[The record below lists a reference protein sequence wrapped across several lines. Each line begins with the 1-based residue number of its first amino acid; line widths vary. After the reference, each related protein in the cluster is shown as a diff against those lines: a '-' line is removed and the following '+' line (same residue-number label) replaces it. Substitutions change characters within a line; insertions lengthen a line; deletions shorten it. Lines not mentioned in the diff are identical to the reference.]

1 MQLNQ
6 QPVEKPDLRDDHTLD
21 VHSIFY
27 TLQGEGPFAGQRS
40 VFVRLAG
47 CNLQCPGCD
56 TEYTEGRQR
65 LSTDTVGQMI
75 RAVTPSLYGRVKLV
89 VITGGEPFRQNLFPL
104 VRDLALMGCVVQVE
118 TNGVL
123 APSTGL
129 ETMIALGLK
138 VVVSPKTSHI
148 HPTWGKHAAAF
159 KYVLQE
165 GNVDEEDLLPLQA
178 LMHKA
183 TPRVARP
190 PDFYQGP
197 IYVNPMDE
205 KDPERNRANLQ
216 LVARAALRHGY
227 IAGVQMHKYM
237 ELE

>member
-1 MQLNQ
+1 MLLNQ
-6 QPVEKPDLRDDHTLD
+6 QPVEKADIREDETLD
-21 VHSIFY
+21 VHSVFY

-40 VFVRLAG
+40 VFIRLAG

-56 TEYTEGRQR
+56 TEYTAGRR
-65 LSTDTVGQMI
+65 RIPVSDLTELVRTC
-75 RAVTPSLYGRVKLV
+75 TPPLLGRVKLV
-89 VITGGEPFRQNLFPL
+89 VITGGEPFRQNLYPL
-104 VRDLALMGCVVQVE
+104 VRDLNLMGCTVQVE

-123 APSTGL
+123 FPEHPQLLVRS
-129 ETMIALGLK
+129 LGLK
-138 VVVSPKTSHI
+138 VVISPKTSRI
-148 HPTWGKHAAAF
+148 HPAWGPYIHAM

-190 PDFYQGP
+190 PLDYYGP
-197 IYVNPMDE
+197 VYVNPMDE
-205 KDPERNRANLQ
+205 KNPEKNRANLQ

-237 ELE
+237 DLE